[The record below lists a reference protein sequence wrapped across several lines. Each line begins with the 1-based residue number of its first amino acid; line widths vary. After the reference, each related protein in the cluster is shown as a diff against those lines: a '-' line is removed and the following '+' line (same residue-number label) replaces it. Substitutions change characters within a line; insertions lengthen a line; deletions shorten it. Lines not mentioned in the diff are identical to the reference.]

1 MGRIR
6 VSLALCA
13 LAALLAA
20 GGGWAAAGLSGGDPS
35 RGFSTKSNE
44 ADFAWTKESQT
55 TTATSFTE
63 VEGLAIGLCGGG
75 GLISTLSA
83 EVEGGPVEF
92 RLRLGDKTLRPGPV
106 RFEPEITG
114 SSAVS
119 YNFGIRNRGQ
129 LVDELTV
136 EWRSTTGAEAVMRN
150 GSLTAEAGPLK
161 NAGCL

>member
-1 MGRIR
+1 MLS
-6 VSLALCA
+6 VPLV
-13 LAALLAA
+13 LLFGGLVVAA
-20 GGGWAAAGLSGGDPS
+20 GPIGGGASP
-35 RGFSTKSNE
+35 GFSTKSNE

-136 EWRSTTGAEAVMRN
+136 EWRSTTGAEAAMRN